1 MWIIVKRIFLGLV
14 YNYFI
19 WSMIQG
25 YKVIK
30 LGDET
35 VVYEFMDW
43 YVSNILIATNTVE
56 RGKFDTLTHKYMTSH
71 FPCLVHAL
79 QSKVAGLN

>member
-1 MWIIVKRIFLGLV
+1 MRIIVKRIFLGLV

-30 LGDET
+30 LGDEM

-43 YVSNILIATNTVE
+43 YVSDILILTIE
-56 RGKFDTLTHKYMTSH
+56 KEGKLIR
-71 FPCLVHAL
+71 
-79 QSKVAGLN
+79 

>member
-43 YVSNILIATNTVE
+43 YVSNILILTIE
-56 RGKFDTLTHKYMTSH
+56 KEGKLIR
-71 FPCLVHAL
+71 
-79 QSKVAGLN
+79 

>member
-1 MWIIVKRIFLGLV
+1 MRIIVKRIFLGLA

-30 LGDET
+30 LGDEM

-43 YVSNILIATNTVE
+43 YVSDILILTIE
-56 RGKFDTLTHKYMTSH
+56 KEGKLIR
-71 FPCLVHAL
+71 
-79 QSKVAGLN
+79 